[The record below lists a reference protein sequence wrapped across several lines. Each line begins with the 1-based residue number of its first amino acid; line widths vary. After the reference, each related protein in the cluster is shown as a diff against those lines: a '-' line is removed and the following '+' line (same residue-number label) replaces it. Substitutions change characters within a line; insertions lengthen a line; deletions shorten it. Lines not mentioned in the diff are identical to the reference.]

1 MSNNEF
7 RFGFFNI
14 RYSLFVIRYSMFGV
28 RYSTFKT
35 LNLDKMKA
43 SYIENYGDFD
53 NLITGDLERP
63 EPGEGEVLV
72 RIKAAGVN
80 PVDAAIVRG
89 MLKDFIPG
97 EFPLIPGWDMAG
109 VVESRGHAAR
119 RFREGDEVYGYV
131 RRPKIQ
137 HGSFAQYMA
146 LPESYLAIRP
156 QKLSMEESGGIPL
169 VGLTAYQSLF
179 EAGTLSKDDTLLILG
194 ASGGV
199 GTLAVQLAKTVGAN
213 VIAVASKANHDYMKG
228 LGADET
234 VDYNENHLGKAVSE
248 IMPDGVDMIFHCSR
262 GDSLNQSIETLKPDG
277 RLVSITN
284 RQPDIRNDIKF
295 EYVFVEPN
303 ALQLQHIQQLTD
315 EGNITLP
322 ELKTFELEDTAKAL
336 NQIETLHTKGKLVIT
351 P

>member
-1 MSNNEF
+1 
-7 RFGFFNI
+7 
-14 RYSLFVIRYSMFGV
+14 
-28 RYSTFKT
+28 
-35 LNLDKMKA
+35 MKA
-43 SYIENYGDFD
+43 SYIEKYGDI
-53 NLITGDLERP
+53 NNVITGNLERP

-72 RIKAAGVN
+72 RVKSAGVN
-80 PVDAAIVRG
+80 PVDAAIVKG

-109 VVESRGHAAR
+109 VVEGRGHAAR

-146 LPESYLAIRP
+146 LPESYLALRP
-156 QKLSMEESGGIPL
+156 EKISMEESGGIPL

-179 EAGTLSKDDTLLILG
+179 EAGALTKGETILILG

-199 GTLAVQLAKTVGAN
+199 GTLAIQLAKSVGAD
-213 VIAVASKANHDYMKG
+213 VIAVASEANHDYMKG
-228 LGADET
+228 LGADES
-234 VDYNENHLGKAVSE
+234 VDYNVNQLGKTISE
-248 IMPDGVDMIFHCSR
+248 IQPDGVDMIFHCSR

-284 RQPDIRNDIKF
+284 RKPEVRSDIKF

-303 ALQLQHIQQLTD
+303 ALQLQHIQQLAD
-315 EGNITLP
+315 EGHIKLP
-322 ELKTFELEDTAKAL
+322 AVETFELEDTAKAL
-336 NQIETLHTKGKLVIT
+336 KQIETLHTKGKLVIT

>member
-1 MSNNEF
+1 
-7 RFGFFNI
+7 
-14 RYSLFVIRYSMFGV
+14 
-28 RYSTFKT
+28 
-35 LNLDKMKA
+35 MKA
-43 SYIENYGDFD
+43 SYIEKYGDI
-53 NLITGDLERP
+53 NNVITGNLERP

-72 RIKAAGVN
+72 RVKSAGVN
-80 PVDAAIVRG
+80 PVDAAIVKG

-109 VVESRGHAAR
+109 VVEGRGHAAR

-146 LPESYLAIRP
+146 LPESYLALRP
-156 QKLSMEESGGIPL
+156 EKISMEESGGIPL

-179 EAGTLSKDDTLLILG
+179 EAGALTKGETILILG

-199 GTLAVQLAKTVGAN
+199 GTLAIQLAKSVGAD
-213 VIAVASKANHDYMKG
+213 VIAVASEANHDYMKG
-228 LGADET
+228 LGADES
-234 VDYNENHLGKAVSE
+234 VDYNVNQLGKTISE
-248 IMPDGVDMIFHCSR
+248 IQPDGVDMIFHCSR

-284 RQPDIRNDIKF
+284 RKPEVRSDIKF
-295 EYVFVEPN
+295 KYVFVDPN
-303 ALQLQHIQQLTD
+303 ALQLQHIQQLAD
-315 EGNITLP
+315 EGHIKLP
-322 ELKTFELEDTAKAL
+322 AVETFELEDTAKAL
-336 NQIETLHTKGKLVIT
+336 KQIETLHTKGKLVIT